1 MPDKSEKS
9 IENKEDY
16 NQFIELFSKEES
28 NKFSFKSLFKM
39 DTSHEKILSS
49 TGSEINIPALIL
61 YLINPNTEPL
71 FFWENKEQI
80 IGNNSISII
89 IDNSI
94 SCLNEFSI
102 THSIHTI
109 AIILKAFSNINIP
122 KFDLIVSG
130 EENPIIT

>member
-1 MPDKSEKS
+1 
-9 IENKEDY
+9 
-16 NQFIELFSKEES
+16 
-28 NKFSFKSLFKM
+28 M

-49 TGSEINIPALIL
+49 TGSEIDVPALIL

-71 FFWENKEQI
+71 FFLENKEQI

-102 THSIHTI
+102 NHSIQTI
-109 AIILKAFSNINIP
+109 AILLNAFSNINIP
-122 KFDLIVSG
+122 NFDLIVSG
-130 EENPIIT
+130 EENPIILCTNINTS